1 MELSEIYQH
10 LLFHNEHLLILN
22 QNFDSMSFNDNPFVD
37 NNSTKSEESVIKVKT
52 ILSQKNGFISRLE
65 LPDYG
70 VDLDVELIES
80 KTAASQKFPVQIKSS
95 SNPKYI
101 DVPEGNSFIS
111 LEFKTS
117 RLGYLCKRAPAS
129 GIIVIY
135 DDTTQL
141 AYFDYVE
148 DIVSRINK
156 SRTDDWKSQK
166 SINIHIPLR
175 ILNEASAQDLHT
187 RMLTKHKNHELLL
200 RSHGENYG
208 IIYQSTG
215 NSDTVDFNAP
225 QQIIK
230 FLEDYGGV
238 LFNKQQFYH
247 IEHLLS
253 KLSHT
258 DILKSDILVFLAAIT
273 YGQLGNVIEAE
284 YYIERFDRRKN
295 LPQDFEKEIV
305 EFARI
310 RIEFLKGSF
319 DYTSF
324 LERLEKLKSKSQSP
338 LNVLTL
344 EINLTFIRLLDTFE
358 RADSTINFEQNIDD
372 LFHKI
377 AMAPIQEKDKKFLT
391 IHHSQNLNTYSCS
404 ALIEDGSRLKIQ
416 YDLKTDSTNTINRIK
431 KITGLI
437 QKSFEYID
445 TIYHS
450 CNNDD
455 KMLKAY
461 SLHSIAR
468 YFLNYQYSLMILSFT
483 ELFKKDYSENA
494 FEGKINQALSAFN
507 LCAQLN
513 LHEEAHKALGCAYEL
528 KMIYWV
534 QCKKELGKAKFTD
547 IEIVLKD
554 IERTTGIQ
562 PFNSDVEAVYN
573 GIKEKLENKNPNNV
587 SLKNRSDKELE
598 EIAAKIIAAYE
609 IPVDRISNLLASM
622 MARRTFEEKCNNPD
636 IILWEDSRH
645 LRSKETMYASKTLY
659 VITNK
664 KTGVQSLPSDDIH
677 YLLRQY
683 SVMLKSNNP

>member
-1 MELSEIYQH
+1 
-10 LLFHNEHLLILN
+10 
-22 QNFDSMSFNDNPFVD
+22 MSFDDNPSVD
-37 NNSTKSEESVIKVKT
+37 DNSTKSEESVTKVKA
-52 ILSQKNGFISRLE
+52 ILSQKNGFITRLE
-65 LPDYG
+65 MPDYG
-70 VDLDVELIES
+70 VDFDVELIEN

-101 DVPEGNSFIS
+101 KASEGNSFIS

-117 RLGYLCKRAPAS
+117 RLGYLCKRTPTS

-135 DDTTQL
+135 DDSTQL

-148 DIVSRINK
+148 DIISRINK
-156 SRTDDWKSQK
+156 SRTGDWKSQE
-166 SINIHIPLR
+166 SINIHIPLK
-175 ILNEASAQDLHT
+175 ILDKDSAQELHA
-187 RMLTKHKNHELLL
+187 RMLSRHKNHELLL

-208 IIYQSTG
+208 IPYQLIS
-215 NSDTVDFNAP
+215 NSDTVDFNDP
-225 QQIIK
+225 RQVIK
-230 FLEDYGGV
+230 FLEDYGV
-238 LFNKQQFYH
+238 VMFNKQQFHH

-258 DILKSDILVFLAAIT
+258 DILKSDILVFLATIT

-310 RIEFLKGSF
+310 RIEFLKGNVK
-319 DYTSF
+319 YTSF
-324 LERLEKLKSKSQSP
+324 LERLEKLKSKSKSP

-358 RADSTINFEQNIDD
+358 QADSTINFEQSIDD

-377 AMAPIQEKDKKFLT
+377 AIAPIQDRDKKFLT

-404 ALIEDGSRLKIQ
+404 ALIEEGSKLKIQ
-416 YDLKTDSTNTINRIK
+416 YDLKTDLTNTINRIK
-431 KITGLI
+431 IITGLI
-437 QKSFEYID
+437 QKSFKYIN

-455 KMLKAY
+455 KMLKAH

-494 FEGKINQALSAFN
+494 FEEKINQALTAFN

-534 QCKKELGKAKFTD
+534 QYKKELGKAMFTD
-547 IEIVLKD
+547 IETELKD
-554 IERTTGIQ
+554 IERATGIQ
-562 PFNSDVEAVYN
+562 PFNSDVETVYN
-573 GIKEKLENKNPNNV
+573 GIKEKLGSKRPNNA
-587 SLKNRSDKELE
+587 SLKNRSDTELE
-598 EIAAKIIAAYE
+598 QIASKLIAAYE

-636 IILWEDSRH
+636 ITLEEDNRH
-645 LRSKETMYASKTLY
+645 LRFKETMYASKIIY
-659 VITNK
+659 VITNR
-664 KTGVQSLPSDDIH
+664 KTGFQSLPSDDIH
-677 YLLRQY
+677 YLLKQY
-683 SVMLKSNNP
+683 STMLESNN